1 MKYIFNFSS
10 INLGCNKNLVDTQF
24 LLGRILWFNTLNSN
38 YEVNYFANPDE
49 TEVEYIFVNTC
60 GFLSSGRK
68 EMMDTLQK
76 LINDGKKPIVLGCW
90 VQYFQTLDKNNAPE
104 LLKNISLLSWGDLDK
119 ITVLDIIKGY
129 SSQKFEEFEFNNNVR
144 AYTNSIYSFEYVK
157 IAEWCNNN
165 CSFCIIPKIRGKQKS
180 IAVEKVLSEVE
191 NMVKS
196 GIQEIIILSQDTTR
210 YWIDLY
216 GKPAMFELLEK
227 LEELPYDFKY
237 RLLYLYPDIVTLK
250 QLEKLKT
257 FKKFIPYFDIPLQH
271 ISSNVLK
278 RMWRFYDSEY
288 ISQFLEFID
297 KNFET
302 RFVRT
307 NIIVWFPWETDSD
320 FAELKEFL
328 EKWYFDNVALF
339 EYHDEPMADSS
350 KLDNKVDDKTISER
364 FNILRK
370 IVDDKL
376 EFKELSKKWT
386 QQEWFVMDILENTL
400 MVRPWLNAPEIDSYD
415 EVPFELIRW
424 VYNDDWEV
432 DIGTKIIY
440 IK

>member
-1 MKYIFNFSS
+1 M
-10 INLGCNKNLVDTQF
+10 VDTQF
-24 LLGRILWFNTLNSN
+24 LLGRILWFNNLNSN

-49 TEVEYIFVNTC
+49 SEVEYIFVNTC

-104 LLKNISLLSWGDLDK
+104 ILNKISLLSWGDLDK
-119 ITVLDIIKGY
+119 ITILDIIKWY
-129 SSQKFEEFEFNNNVR
+129 SSKKFEEFEFNGNVR
-144 AYTNSIYSFEYVK
+144 AYTNSIYSFEYIK

-180 IAVEKVLSEVE
+180 ISIEKVLLEVE

-210 YWIDLY
+210 YGIDLY
-216 GKPAMFELLEK
+216 WKPAMFELLEK

-271 ISSNVLK
+271 ISSWVLK
-278 RMWRFYDSEY
+278 RMWRFYDSAY
-288 ISQFLEFID
+288 INQFLDFID

-307 NIIVWFPWETDSD
+307 NIIVWFPWETEQD
-320 FAELKEFL
+320 FAELKDFL

-350 KLDNKVDDKTISER
+350 KLDNKVDDNVISER
-364 FNILRK
+364 FQILRQ
-370 IVDDKL
+370 IVDKQL
-376 EFKELSKKWT
+376 EEKELAKKWT

-424 VYNDDWEV
+424 VYNEEWEV

-440 IK
+440 QKL